1 MDDASA
7 AVAAAGVE
15 VAGIVAADGHR
26 SVPGEADIDRG
37 SGTEA
42 GTEDEAASEAGTGI
56 DNGTDT
62 ADTSD
67 TARVGNA
74 AQTWAAVEE
83 EAAGGKKRAAL
94 APAAHRLH
102 HGFSFRAKRQ
112 TLHWCPFWGMSANP
126 QPKIS
131 DYLIIIYFKPTVK
144 TSV

>member
-7 AVAAAGVE
+7 AVAAAGVG
-15 VAGIVAADGHR
+15 VAGIVAAADGHS
-26 SVPGEADIDRG
+26 SVPGEADIERG

-42 GTEDEAASEAGTGI
+42 GTEDEAAPEAGTGI
-56 DNGTDT
+56 DNGTDI

-67 TARVGNA
+67 TACVGNE

-83 EAAGGKKRAAL
+83 EAADGKKRAAL

-112 TLHWCPFWGMSANP
+112 TLHWCPFGVLYPLTQNF
-126 QPKIS
+126 
-131 DYLIIIYFKPTVK
+131 IIIIFPANSQLKPRIK
-144 TSV
+144 